1 MFEIRKSKDRGSAN
15 YDWLNTKFTFS
26 FNGYYDPKFL
36 GFRSLKV
43 INEDFIKGAGGFPFH
58 EHKNMEIITYLV
70 KGILEHKDTLGNSA
84 TISSGEVQLM
94 SAGTGIKHSEFN
106 HSKSDDVHLLQ
117 IWIEP
122 NEFDQTPFYQQKNF
136 SNTKDKF
143 LLLASPNGERNS
155 LIVKQDV
162 KLYRS
167 ILFKEENVS
176 YKLKKDRHAWIQLIS
191 GELLIND
198 TVTLNMGDG
207 LAITEGDILNFKG
220 NELDNHFLIFDLQ

>member
-15 YDWLNTKFTFS
+15 YDWLNTNFTFS

-36 GFRSLKV
+36 GFRSLRV
-43 INEDFIKGAGGFPFH
+43 INEDFIKGGGGFPFH

-70 KGILEHKDTLGNSA
+70 KGILEHKDTLENSA

-122 NEFDQTPFYQQKNF
+122 NEFDKTPSYQQKNF
-136 SNTKDKF
+136 NHAKDKF
-143 LLLASPNGERNS
+143 LLLVSPNGERDS

-167 ILFKEENVS
+167 ILSKEENVT

-191 GELLIND
+191 GELLVND
-198 TVTLNMGDG
+198 SVTLNTGDG
-207 LAITEGDILNFKG
+207 LAITEGDMLNFKG